1 MSTSTRKRKQ
11 RHTAVESAYGFD
23 SLTNAPA
30 NPATSDPD
38 LALFIQAHEAEV
50 VRGPQARI
58 AAASLEVKIDGSGS
72 SSQLIIGDGLIRWGD
87 AGLDTARRQGV
98 SAGFDEDDD
107 DRSQDERAA
116 VWVDRYASS
125 EGFNQFVWEI
135 GCSFNLLQLQLR
147 RIE

>member
-11 RHTAVESAYGFD
+11 RNAAIESAYGFD
-23 SLTNAPA
+23 SLTNAPT

-58 AAASLEVKIDGSGS
+58 AAASLEVKTDSSGS

-87 AGLDTARRQGV
+87 AGLDAARRQGV

-107 DRSQDERAA
+107 DQSQDERAA

-125 EGFNQFVWEI
+125 EGFNQIVLEI
-135 GCSFNLLQLQLR
+135 GRSF
-147 RIE
+147 